1 MQQNGEVDGFF
12 SIVSPPVTS
21 PSLVLIVDSRNG
33 NRFLQGSEASERVT
47 HAGLRVVSLDH
58 PKLSRPVTLRWKT
71 CENYLGHEV
80 AGLLA
85 FGAKAFQVE
94 PRTYPDCP
102 RMKQQMEHWREEGP
116 FNAEERKMRRDSG
129 SNWRQDFRINDAQQL
144 NPFKLALVKTELEIC
159 VGRRLLSRV

>member
-21 PSLVLIVDSRNG
+21 PNLVLIVDSRNG

-47 HAGLRVVSLDH
+47 HAGLRVVSVDH

-94 PRTYPDCP
+94 PRTYADCP
-102 RMKQQMEHWREEGP
+102 RMKQQTEHWREEG
-116 FNAEERKMRRDSG
+116 RLQCRG
-129 SNWRQDFRINDAQQL
+129 TQDAPRFRL
-144 NPFKLALVKTELEIC
+144 KLAPTLPDQ
-159 VGRRLLSRV
+159 